1 MSVIFNLD
9 GTETHSPEVL
19 NLQEE
24 LADRIEFHKGH
35 LISGLEELRTYRDDE
50 LKASDWTQ
58 VPDGPLD
65 STTKAAWATYREKLR
80 DLPGNAKAP
89 YWFEEAD
96 WPLAPGQSEINPE
109 ALGFIK
115 SNDDP
120 LGIATTS
127 WVGVTTAMVDKG
139 NFSISDSPGI
149 GTDIIGVGNTMGLE
163 VGDHIKNG
171 SVIGIIA
178 GITTISISLASTIS
192 SGITTS
198 YGFDYSRSEEIYYA
212 QDRPELTYAVTASS
226 STAVIGS
233 GVSFTVTLTNQG
245 SEQDVEWQT
254 SGPLLSIGTLTII
267 PVGTT
272 GIGTVS
278 LTIPSVDAPDIL
290 EFIIPRV
297 AVGATVGVTTT

>member
-9 GTETHSPEVL
+9 GTETHISEVFD
-19 NLQEE
+19 LQEDLASKIE
-24 LADRIEFHKGH
+24 LHKSH
-35 LISGLEELRTYRDDE
+35 LNSGLEELRTYRDDE
-50 LKASDWTQ
+50 LVTSDWTQ

-80 DLPGNAKAP
+80 DLPGDAKAP
-89 YWFEEAD
+89 YWFEKAD

-163 VGDHIKNG
+163 VGDHIKNE

-178 GITTISISLASTIS
+178 GITTVSISLASTIS

-198 YGFDYSRSEEIYYA
+198 NGFDYSRSEEIYYA

-254 SGPLLSIGTLTII
+254 SGPLLSTGTLTII

-278 LTIPSVDAPDIL
+278 LTIPSVDDPDIL
-290 EFIIPRV
+290 EFIISRV
-297 AVGATVGVTTT
+297 AVGASVGVTTT

>member
-1 MSVIFNLD
+1 MGIIFNQD
-9 GTETHSPEVL
+9 GTTTHFRDEYDP
-19 NLQEE
+19 QED
-24 LADRIEFHKGH
+24 LKDTIRSYDSHLKG
-35 LISGLEELRTYRDDE
+35 GYQELRIYRDQE
-50 LKASDWTQ
+50 LSTSDWTQ

-89 YWFEEAD
+89 FWFDESD
-96 WPLAPGQSEINPE
+96 WPLAPGQSSINPE
-109 ALGFIK
+109 ALNFIK
-115 SNDDP
+115 RNIDP

-127 WVGVTTAMVDKG
+127 WVGITTTMVEKG
-139 NFSISDSPGI
+139 HFSISDSPGI
-149 GTDIIGVGNTMGLE
+149 GTDIIGVGNTIGLE

-178 GITTISISLASTIS
+178 GITTVSISLASTIS

-198 YGFDYSRSEEIYYA
+198 YGFYYSRSEEIYYA

-226 STAVIGS
+226 STSVIGS

-254 SGPLLSIGTLTII
+254 SGPLLSTGTLTII